1 MSFVWLPPAIA
12 SALTYIPALAPLI
25 MIGTSLILFGE
36 LIIFLIK
43 EVPNLLKLA
52 LKIFNPELFIRD
64 LLFAIFKSIYMIL
77 DTIGD
82 IVTGIIEKIFNT
94 IFGQENGGFFGQGK
108 QKDPKTGKYFS
119 PKNKVCKKPPSIIKY
134 IILILCPPFY
144 VFLNKGLNGW
154 FYILIDILLTMSF
167 YFPGL
172 IYAVITCPICG
183 FSVN

>member
-64 LLFAIFKSIYMIL
+64 LLFAIFKAIYMIL

-82 IVTGIIEKIFNT
+82 IITGIIEKFLI
-94 IFGQENGGFFGQGK
+94 QYL
-108 QKDPKTGKYFS
+108 D
-119 PKNKVCKKPPSIIKY
+119 KKMV
-134 IILILCPPFY
+134 
-144 VFLNKGLNGW
+144 VFLVKENRKTQKLVNI
-154 FYILIDILLTMSF
+154 FHQKIRFVKNLLVLSNIS
-167 YFPGL
+167 Y
-172 IYAVITCPICG
+172 
-183 FSVN
+183 